1 MLYLSFNW
9 LKLIIVNYVIHYH
22 FVKLG
27 SVLFVGQSIFTNLNP
42 LQSTSTYFNLLQPTS
57 PFSPPN
63 VLTKTTG
70 PKFHMILYKLLKL

>member
-42 LQSTSTYFNLLQPTS
+42 LQPTSTYFNPLEKKNTNFNPLQPTS
-57 PFSPPN
+57 THFNQLQPTPA
-63 VLTKTTG
+63 
-70 PKFHMILYKLLKL
+70 